1 MLRGV
6 VELFCNASL
15 YFLLSGFV
23 VLEQRAEGLL

>member
-15 YFLLSGFV
+15 FLLLPGFIM
-23 VLEQRAEGLL
+23 LEQRAEGLL